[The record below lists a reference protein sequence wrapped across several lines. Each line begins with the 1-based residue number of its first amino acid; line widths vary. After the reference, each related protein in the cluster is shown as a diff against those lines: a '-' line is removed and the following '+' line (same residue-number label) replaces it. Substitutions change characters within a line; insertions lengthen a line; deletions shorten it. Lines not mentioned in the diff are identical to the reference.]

1 VQTPPPFAGRWTTV
15 PKRGGKVRRIYV
27 PDPQEKRFLR
37 SLLPPLRRLW
47 RLAAG
52 RCMRR
57 ENVMMSDYLG
67 AIHGFLPGRSP
78 VTMALR
84 HAEAAAVLSVD
95 IEDFFDSV
103 TESKVRDIILWLSS
117 VPFREPLVDVLNH
130 VFRDGIAAQGLPTSP
145 LVSNIAFLRAD
156 AALLRLA
163 RDSQLVYTRYADD
176 LVISTRDPS
185 VRMADFLPQVQEVV
199 ERSGFRLNPKKVR
212 IQTARAGRIVICGV
226 AVDRDGIHPTRT
238 ARRRLRALL
247 HQGKTES
254 AAGLAA
260 WCRLTMPR
268 KYALGMLMSHHGPGS
283 TDLCHA
289 ATSPCSS
296 NCTGAHQALEEL
308 RRSSNALQLA
318 RTVTSALTLY
328 RLAQLFL
335 PSSLHDSRPC
345 LGTVLRFTASTAVS
359 PEAIADA
366 LRSHQYSLRLFVPG
380 KPSVDRTSAAL
391 LRLARAVSEGV
402 PEEAA
407 ATLDKLSGTSGGNP

>member
-1 VQTPPPFAGRWTTV
+1 MQTPPPFSGRWTTI
-15 PKRGGKVRRIYV
+15 PRRGGKVRRIYV

-47 RLAAG
+47 RLAAS

-57 ENVMMSDYLG
+57 EGIRMPDYLR
-67 AIHGFLPGRSP
+67 AIHGFVPGRSP
-78 VTMALR
+78 VTMALS

-103 TESKVRDIILWLSS
+103 TEGKVRDTILWLSQ
-117 VPFREPLVDVLNH
+117 VPFREPLLDALNH

-145 LVSNIAFLRAD
+145 VVSNIAFLRAD

-163 RDSQLVYTRYADD
+163 RDCRLVYTRYADD

-185 VRMADFLPQVQEVV
+185 VRMADLLPQVQEVV
-199 ERSGFRLNPKKVR
+199 ERFGFRLNPKKVR

-226 AVDRDGIHPTRT
+226 AVDRNGIHPTRE

-247 HQGKTES
+247 HQRKAES

-268 KYALGMLMSHHGPGS
+268 KYALGMLMSRYSPGS
-283 TDLCHA
+283 TDICHA
-289 ATSPCSS
+289 ATSPCSGR
-296 NCTGAHQALEEL
+296 CTGAFQALEEL
-308 RRSSNALQLA
+308 RRSCDALQFS
-318 RTVTSALTLY
+318 RTVTNALDLY
-328 RLAQLFL
+328 SLVQLVL
-335 PSSLHDSRPC
+335 PRSPDSRPC
-345 LGTVLRFTASTAVS
+345 LGTILRFTATTAVC
-359 PEAIADA
+359 PKAIADV
-366 LRSHQYSLRLFVPG
+366 LRAHRYSLYSHALNGSPA
-380 KPSVDRTSAAL
+380 DRTRAAL

-402 PEEAA
+402 PEGAA
-407 ATLDKLSGTSGGNP
+407 AALDELSGASGGNP

>member
-1 VQTPPPFAGRWTTV
+1 MQTPPPSAGRWTTI
-15 PKRGGKVRRIYV
+15 PKRGGEVRRIYV

-47 RLAAG
+47 RLAAS

-57 ENVMMSDYLG
+57 EGVRMPDYLR
-67 AIHGFLPGRSP
+67 AIHGFVPGRSP
-78 VTMALR
+78 VTMALH

-103 TESKVRDIILWLSS
+103 TEGKVRDIILWLSP
-117 VPFREPLVDVLNH
+117 VPFLDSLVNVLNH

-145 LVSNIAFLRAD
+145 VVSNIAFLRAD

-163 RDSQLVYTRYADD
+163 RDCQLVYTRYADD

-185 VRMADFLPQVQEVV
+185 VRMADFLPEVREAV
-199 ERSGFRLNPKKVR
+199 ERFGFRLNPKKVR
-212 IQTARAGRIVICGV
+212 VQTARAGRIVICGV
-226 AVDRDGIHPTRT
+226 AVGRDGIHPTRA

-268 KYALGMLMSHHGPGS
+268 KYALGMLLSHHNPGS
-283 TDLCHA
+283 TVLCHA

-296 NCTGAHQALEEL
+296 NCTGAYQALEEL

-328 RLAQLFL
+328 RLAELRL
-335 PSSLHDSRPC
+335 GTSPDDSRPC
-345 LGTVLRFTASTAVS
+345 LGTVLRFTARSTVC
-359 PEAIADA
+359 PKAIADV
-366 LRSHQYSLRLFVPG
+366 LQSHLHFLTPDRSSA
-380 KPSVDRTSAAL
+380 SRTRAAL
-391 LRLARAVSEGV
+391 VRLARAVSEGI

-407 ATLDKLSGTSGGNP
+407 AALDELSGTSSGSP